1 MARRRDAYLTYKD
14 QLNAQMR
21 ENEDVRQGQ
30 KHQKILEGKKNRLL
44 IDQERN
50 RIEMIKA
57 QKVSAV
63 KTLGVDAKYTEDLLK
78 KKISF

>member
-1 MARRRDAYLTYKD
+1 MANRRSAYLTYKS
-14 QLNAQMR
+14 QLNDQMR
-21 ENEDVRQGQ
+21 KNEDWRQTE
-30 KHQKILEGKKNRLL
+30 KHAKIIEGKKNRLL

-57 QKVSAV
+57 QKLCAV